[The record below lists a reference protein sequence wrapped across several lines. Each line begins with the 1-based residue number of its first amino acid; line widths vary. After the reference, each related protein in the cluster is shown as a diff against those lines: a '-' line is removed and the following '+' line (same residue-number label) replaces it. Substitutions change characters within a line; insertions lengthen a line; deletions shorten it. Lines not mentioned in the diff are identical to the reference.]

1 MMPGPEGSRSDRV
14 DRASSAEPSPPGA
27 GSRPQGRR
35 LREARPSQ
43 EDGGGPA
50 FHPDPREE
58 LVSHL
63 PAMRAFALSLTRNAS
78 AADDIVQDTVV
89 KAWSNFDRF
98 EPGTNLRAWL
108 FAILRNTFYSSRR
121 RLGREVPD
129 SDGALVGA
137 LAEKPAHDGRLQL
150 QDFMR
155 AFRQLPDEQREALML
170 VGAHGFSYEEAAA
183 TTGVAV
189 GTVKSRANRG
199 RVRLA
204 LLLHLREGD
213 RLELTDAPTLAVIAA
228 KGGPHL

>member
-1 MMPGPEGSRSDRV
+1 MMPRPEGSRSEPA
-14 DRASSAEPSPPGA
+14 DRASPADPSPPGA
-27 GSRPQGRR
+27 GGRPEDAGARLAQG
-35 LREARPSQ
+35 E
-43 EDGGGPA
+43 GPA
-50 FHPDPREE
+50 SASPPDPRDE
-58 LVSHL
+58 LVTHL

-121 RLGREVPD
+121 RLVREVPD
-129 SDGALVGA
+129 SDGVLVGA

-155 AFRQLPDEQREALML
+155 AFRQIPDEQREALVL
-170 VGAHGFSYEEAAA
+170 VGAYGFSYEEAAA

-204 LLLHLREGD
+204 QLLNLSEGD

-228 KGGPHL
+228 MGGPHL